1 MTGTQLFFSKRNTE
15 AEPAAWGGGQ
25 SWPRQTPPL
34 SPAGPAQRTF
44 LSPGGLA
51 SRWLPHTWVSV
62 DNSFALNERR
72 RGEANLGEPRPEI
85 HISVCELL
93 DHVQEELGH
102 LLALALYQ
110 VQNSADLAGRKQE
123 GEGQC

>member
-1 MTGTQLFFSKRNTE
+1 MTGARLSFSKRNTA
-15 AEPAAWGGGQ
+15 AEPAAWGGEQ
-25 SWPRQTPPL
+25 SWRRQTPPL

-44 LSPGGLA
+44 QSPGGLA
-51 SRWLPHTWVSV
+51 SGRLPHTWVSV

-72 RGEANLGEPRPEI
+72 RGEANLRQPRPEI

-93 DHVQEELGH
+93 DHMEEELGH

-123 GEGQC
+123 GKGQC